1 MFWKMNGDI
10 SYDIGLAHFSTLAP
24 SFSSHEFKKKHSV
37 QFFSLYH
44 TNHHHTVRK
53 KENTIFVDFL
63 NLFTI

>member
-1 MFWKMNGDI
+1 MNGDI

-24 SFSSHEFKKKHSV
+24 SFSSHEFKKKNI
-37 QFFSLYH
+37 QFNSFFLYH